1 MIAVWGDSRES
12 NNPTSDP
19 SGVGDQRDTSWPAL
33 LAKKLNAT
41 VLNYG
46 LSGGAWAENTVQQD
60 AASAIVNRVQT
71 EDVSASADVII
82 ISSMNDFKLASP
94 LGSPLPTNKDKT
106 TFYGAM
112 RLTYER
118 LAAKYPGKKILLV
131 LPQKRYDETVNY
143 GGGSYYHYLKAQ
155 VEVANEYGIP
165 IVDLYNNMPGV
176 KGTAFYNTYMLNDT
190 HWSAAGN
197 DRVAELV
204 ARELIGNGNK
214 GNMDRIPPI
223 PTTDGTYTLKV
234 TITGGIPVFSW
245 VAN

>member
-1 MIAVWGDSRES
+1 MK
-12 NNPTSDP
+12 T
-19 SGVGDQRDTSWPAL
+19 
-33 LAKKLNAT
+33 KLFN
-41 VLNYG
+41 VIVYG
-46 LSGGAWAENTVQQD
+46 LLFYSILTGVH
-60 AASAIVNRVQT
+60 AA
-71 EDVSASADVII
+71 
-82 ISSMNDFKLASP
+82 
-94 LGSPLPTNKDKT
+94 LPANKDKT

-118 LAAKYPGKKILLV
+118 LATKYPGKKIVLV

-165 IVDLYNNMPGV
+165 VVDLYNNMPGV
-176 KGTAFYNTYMLNDT
+176 KGTAFYATYMLNDT

-223 PTTDGTYTLKV
+223 PTTNGTYTLKV
-234 TITGGIPVFSW
+234 TITGG
-245 VAN
+245 